1 MATEFTI
8 TESDYVNAAVLAG
21 RASRKQSTWLLVA
34 AAVLLAVAVLDPL
47 HLRPTGLCGLLCGIF
62 GYYGALHVITP
73 WQARKAYR
81 NYKAMH
87 GGLLIDIKPEGF
99 WVATK
104 TGENLAQWQS
114 LLKWRENHEY
124 LLAYIAPKLFYI
136 VPKRIAG
143 AGFDVEELRRVLRS
157 KVGNPV

>member
-8 TESDYVNAAVLAG
+8 TESDYVNGAILSG
-21 RASRKQSTWLLVA
+21 RASRTQSTWLLA
-34 AAVLLAVAVLDPL
+34 GAAVLLAVAIFDPV
-47 HLRPTGLCGLLCGIF
+47 HLRPTGIWVLLCGIF
-62 GYYGALHVITP
+62 GYYGTLHLVTP

-81 NYKAMH
+81 NYQSIH
-87 GGLLIDIKPEGF
+87 GALLIDIRPEGF

-104 TGENLAQWQS
+104 TGENLAKWES
-114 LLKWRENHEY
+114 LLKWRENHDY

-143 AGFDVEELRRVLRS
+143 AGFDVEELRRLLRE
-157 KVGNPV
+157 KLGNPV